1 MYNEELEMLIDAAL
15 ADGVLTDNERQILF
29 KKAQA
34 LGVDLDEFNMVL
46 EGRLA
51 KVKEQR
57 NASSKSNKQGAVKRC
72 PACGALVQ
80 QMQIKCPECG
90 YEFRDVGACSAT
102 KELQQKL
109 DEIEADSSGSMGVI
123 GMYAKMAGMDKTT
136 ARKVQI
142 IKNWPVPN
150 TKEDLI
156 EMLTLCNANGN
167 INMDGANKF
176 EAQAWNSKLKQV
188 LSKAKVLLKDDPE
201 GQAIIQE
208 IEAGKAK
215 NRKTILCVL
224 IAAVVMVIIIA
235 VSVTRCVQDSQKK
248 DEAAM
253 AELKDTI
260 DKAESFVMD
269 GDCEKAATVLS
280 FCKVD
285 VKGGET
291 SDLYASAVSKVA
303 GVLLENGDTTKA
315 RTLYD
320 SAIAKLGYYGDSKL
334 DSLAK
339 RLGLKTDT
347 TEKSEEKESSKTE
360 NQESG
365 DGTDEDGEGALS
377 GVDENGWLDKQIDK
391 ASKKLNKKLEQEIEK
406 LNE

>member
-57 NASSKSNKQGAVKRC
+57 NASSKTNKQGAVKRC

-90 YEFRDVGACSAT
+90 YEFRDVGACSTA

-109 DEIEADSSGSMGVI
+109 DEIEADSSDSMGVN
-123 GMYAKMAGMDKTT
+123 GKSAKSKGMDKTT

-156 EMLTLCNANGN
+156 EMLTLCNANRETD
-167 INMDGANKF
+167 MDENKL
-176 EAQAWNSKLKQV
+176 EAEAWDRKLNQV
-188 LSKAKVLLKDDPE
+188 FAKAKVLLKDDPE

-215 NRKTILCVL
+215 NRKTKLYAL
-224 IAAVVMVIIIA
+224 IALGVIIIMIA
-235 VSVTRCVQDSQKK
+235 VGITRNIQE

-285 VKGGET
+285 VNGGET
-291 SDLYASAVSKVA
+291 GDLYASAVSKVA

-320 SAIAKLGYYGDSKL
+320 SAIAKLGCYGGSNI

-347 TEKSEEKESSKTE
+347 TEKSEEKESSKVE

-365 DGTDEDGEGALS
+365 DGTDEAGEGALS
-377 GVDENGWLDKQIDK
+377 GEDENGWLDKQIDK